1 MIINSILDNDLYVF
15 SVSYVFFKN
24 FPDASG
30 VMEFKDRNNTVYTPE
45 FVEKL
50 KEELKN
56 LENLSLT
63 NEEFFYLIY
72 KIPYIPEHYFEW
84 LRGFRF
90 DFSKFNIWLD
100 EEGHLH
106 ITVEDKLYKA
116 GFYEIPTLAIVS
128 ELTSMMNGYD
138 VDMESMLKRLD
149 EKIELSNKEQLIFS
163 EFGTRRRHSFEVHE
177 EVIKRIKEKALYC
190 SGTSNVYFA
199 MKYDMTP
206 IGTMN
211 HFFIEFIGSQF
222 GYNLANQIA
231 MQVWSDTYRGSLGT
245 FLTDTY
251 TTKAFF
257 NNLDKYHALLYD
269 GVRQDS
275 GDEFEFADKII
286 NRYLELGVD
295 PTKKLIVFSNALDL
309 PKFLEIKKYCEGK
322 IKAVAGIGTNLTH
335 DTGYPHPNIV
345 MKLILSRM
353 NNKQK
358 NRHCVKLSDD
368 LGKHQGD
375 PEEVE
380 LCKRILEI
388 YDDAA

>member
-30 VMEFKDRNNTVYTPE
+30 VMEFKDRKNTVYTPE

-56 LENLSLT
+56 LEKLSLT
-63 NEEFFYLIY
+63 DEEFFYLIN
-72 KIPYIPEHYFEW
+72 KILYIPENYFEW

-100 EEGHLH
+100 KEGHLN

-128 ELTSMMNGYD
+128 ELTSVMNGYN
-138 VDMESMLKRLD
+138 VDMESMLKGLD

-231 MQVWSDTYRGSLGT
+231 MQVWSDT
-245 FLTDTY
+245 
-251 TTKAFF
+251 
-257 NNLDKYHALLYD
+257 
-269 GVRQDS
+269 
-275 GDEFEFADKII
+275 
-286 NRYLELGVD
+286 
-295 PTKKLIVFSNALDL
+295 
-309 PKFLEIKKYCEGK
+309 
-322 IKAVAGIGTNLTH
+322 
-335 DTGYPHPNIV
+335 
-345 MKLILSRM
+345 
-353 NNKQK
+353 
-358 NRHCVKLSDD
+358 
-368 LGKHQGD
+368 
-375 PEEVE
+375 
-380 LCKRILEI
+380 
-388 YDDAA
+388 

>member
-30 VMEFKDRNNTVYTPE
+30 VMEFKDRNNTVYTLE

-50 KEELKN
+50 KEELKS

-63 NEEFFYLIY
+63 NEEFFYLIH
-72 KIPYIPEHYFEW
+72 KIPYIPENYFEW
-84 LRGFRF
+84 FRGFRF

-138 VDMESMLKRLD
+138 VDMESMLERLD

-177 EVIKRIKEKALYC
+177 EIIKRIKEKALYC
-190 SGTSNVYFA
+190 SGTSNVYFS

-295 PTKKLIVFSNALDL
+295 PTKKLIVFSNALDF

-380 LCKRILEI
+380 LCKRTLEI
-388 YDDAA
+388 YDDAS

>member
-63 NEEFFYLIY
+63 NEEFFYLIH
-72 KIPYIPEHYFEW
+72 KIPYIPENYFEW
-84 LRGFRF
+84 FRGFRF

-100 EEGHLH
+100 EESHLH
-106 ITVEDKLYKA
+106 IAVEDKLYKA

-138 VDMESMLKRLD
+138 VDMESMFERLD

-295 PTKKLIVFSNALDL
+295 PTKKLIVFSNALDF

-380 LCKRILEI
+380 LCKRTLEI
-388 YDDAA
+388 YDDAS

>member
-295 PTKKLIVFSNALDL
+295 PTKKLIVFSNALDF

-345 MKLILSRM
+345 MKLIFSRM